1 MNNFYKN
8 DPLSPIVGSKIE
20 NKERFNTPNSHIDLH
35 ESNEVLSERD
45 LLKRSGHLDTYVKYL
60 ASKIYEV
67 QSKKYYNKTIY
78 SQKECNYRPL
88 LHTVIL
94 LFLFIN
100 INIIP
105 LLGQV

>member
-8 DPLSPIVGSKIE
+8 DPLFPIVGSKIE
-20 NKERFNTPNSHIDLH
+20 SKKRFKSPHRHIDFH

-60 ASKIYEV
+60 ASKICEV

-78 SQKECNYRPL
+78 SEKECNYKSL
-88 LHTVIL
+88 LHSIIL
-94 LFLFIN
+94 LFLFI
-100 INIIP
+100 
-105 LLGQV
+105 